1 MSKDKAKLEIE
12 AEKSAREAREA
23 KSELSTKD
31 KLLTATDRELKSL
44 QSKYNEAL
52 TRANNAE
59 AELKTL
65 KPDHARL
72 KDKLEDAKRN
82 LEDETLKRVD
92 LQNQLLS
99 QEESL
104 KFENNMLEKQLN
116 ETRVRKQMEISELD
130 GRLSQDYEKKLEE
143 SLSVNGLFIFLVL
156 LSLTICWVFHFI
168 FFIQNNCVEFDL
180 FG

>member
-116 ETRVRKQMEISELD
+116 ETRIRKQMEISELD

-156 LSLTICWVFHFI
+156 LSLTIC
-168 FFIQNNCVEFDL
+168 
-180 FG
+180 

>member
-59 AELKTL
+59 AEMKTL

-156 LSLTICWVFHFI
+156 LSLTIC
-168 FFIQNNCVEFDL
+168 
-180 FG
+180 

>member
-156 LSLTICWVFHFI
+156 LSLTIC
-168 FFIQNNCVEFDL
+168 
-180 FG
+180 

>member
-23 KSELSTKD
+23 KLELSTKD

-116 ETRVRKQMEISELD
+116 ETRIRKQMEISELD

-156 LSLTICWVFHFI
+156 LSLTIC
-168 FFIQNNCVEFDL
+168 
-180 FG
+180 

>member
-23 KSELSTKD
+23 KLELSTKD

-65 KPDHARL
+65 MPDHARL

-156 LSLTICWVFHFI
+156 LSLTIC
-168 FFIQNNCVEFDL
+168 
-180 FG
+180 

>member
-23 KSELSTKD
+23 KLELSTKD

-143 SLSVNGLFIFLVL
+143 SLSVNVLFIFLVL
-156 LSLTICWVFHFI
+156 LSLTIC
-168 FFIQNNCVEFDL
+168 
-180 FG
+180 

>member
-23 KSELSTKD
+23 KLELSTKD

-156 LSLTICWVFHFI
+156 LSLTIC
-168 FFIQNNCVEFDL
+168 
-180 FG
+180 

>member
-1 MSKDKAKLEIE
+1 MSKDKAKLEID

-23 KSELSTKD
+23 KLELSTKD

-104 KFENNMLEKQLN
+104 KFENKMLEKQLN

-156 LSLTICWVFHFI
+156 LSLTIC
-168 FFIQNNCVEFDL
+168 
-180 FG
+180 

>member
-23 KSELSTKD
+23 KLELSTKD

-143 SLSVNGLFIFLVL
+143 SLSVNGLFTFLVL
-156 LSLTICWVFHFI
+156 LSLTIC
-168 FFIQNNCVEFDL
+168 
-180 FG
+180 

>member
-1 MSKDKAKLEIE
+1 LQVSKEKAKLEIE
-12 AEKSAREAREA
+12 AEKAAREAREA
-23 KSELSTKD
+23 KSELATKD

-44 QSKYNEAL
+44 QSKYNDVL

-72 KDKLEDAKRN
+72 KDKFEDAKRN

-99 QEESL
+99 MEENL
-104 KFENNMLEKQLN
+104 KFENQ
-116 ETRVRKQMEISELD
+116 V
-130 GRLSQDYEKKLEE
+130 
-143 SLSVNGLFIFLVL
+143 
-156 LSLTICWVFHFI
+156 TIPRFQFH
-168 FFIQNNCVEFDL
+168 
-180 FG
+180 